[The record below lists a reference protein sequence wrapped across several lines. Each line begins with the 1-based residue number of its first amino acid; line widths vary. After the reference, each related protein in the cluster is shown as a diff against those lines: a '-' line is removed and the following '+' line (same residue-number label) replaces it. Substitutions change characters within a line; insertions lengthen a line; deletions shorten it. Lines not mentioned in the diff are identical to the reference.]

1 MGKEV
6 RRGRKEGSEA
16 RGVRKEGRE
25 ARGVSWGREESGE
38 KRREKR

>member
-6 RRGRKEGSEA
+6 RRGRKEGREA